1 MKITDEKKI
10 NFRKKVSEK
19 LLTKKACSG
28 TIYEQCESI
37 ELYSSIAQPVEHAA
51 VNRRVVGSS
60 PTGGAIKEIPSV
72 RYLFF
77 LFYMRTNQ
85 RACAASQPNRHC
97 LARSAQRAR
106 RVKQT
111 ARCAVCSQSGA
122 RSGLDVGSSPTGG
135 AIKEIPSV
143 RYLFFLF
150 YMRTNQRACAAS
162 QPNRHC
168 LARSAQRA
176 RRVKQTAQCAVC
188 SQSGSQKTWS
198 LVRVQLGE
206 PSVMVYKSFLI
217 DHHFCIFRGIFAP
230 F

>member
-1 MKITDEKKI
+1 MFCWNAVGSICGHLAWPKTEVLLDILWNFIVKLVLKITDEKKI

-111 ARCAVCSQSGA
+111 A
-122 RSGLDVGSSPTGG
+122 
-135 AIKEIPSV
+135 
-143 RYLFFLF
+143 
-150 YMRTNQRACAAS
+150 
-162 QPNRHC
+162 
-168 LARSAQRA
+168 
-176 RRVKQTAQCAVC
+176 QCAVC

-230 F
+230 FWAIS

>member
-77 LFYMRTNQ
+77 FILYENEPTSLRSI
-85 RACAASQPNRHC
+85 AA
-97 LARSAQRAR
+97 
-106 RVKQT
+106 KQT
-111 ARCAVCSQSGA
+111 LFGEKRTKGATRKTNSTVC
-122 RSGLDVGSSPTGG
+122 
-135 AIKEIPSV
+135 
-143 RYLFFLF
+143 
-150 YMRTNQRACAAS
+150 
-162 QPNRHC
+162 C
-168 LARSAQRA
+168 L
-176 RRVKQTAQCAVC
+176 
-188 SQSGSQKTWS
+188 
-198 LVRVQLGE
+198 
-206 PSVMVYKSFLI
+206 
-217 DHHFCIFRGIFAP
+217 
-230 F
+230 